1 MRASERPPRV
11 GSGLD
16 CTKPVEDQRPDGE
29 LDFEAQGPCVP
40 PWKIACG
47 SEPANGLR
55 IGIWEWQDGLRWH
68 ELPDFTWPLLER
80 ARRAGELVT
89 IDEMDTHPICTV
101 IWSIATTGFP
111 HLADGGQQNHLGR
124 LWIHPRYGCI
134 AACNYGGWLTT
145 FSQ

>member
-1 MRASERPPRV
+1 M

-89 IDEMDTHPICTV
+89 IELRPRKYSELDCRCDTARTSALRILRTP
-101 IWSIATTGFP
+101 AG
-111 HLADGGQQNHLGR
+111 
-124 LWIHPRYGCI
+124 
-134 AACNYGGWLTT
+134 
-145 FSQ
+145 